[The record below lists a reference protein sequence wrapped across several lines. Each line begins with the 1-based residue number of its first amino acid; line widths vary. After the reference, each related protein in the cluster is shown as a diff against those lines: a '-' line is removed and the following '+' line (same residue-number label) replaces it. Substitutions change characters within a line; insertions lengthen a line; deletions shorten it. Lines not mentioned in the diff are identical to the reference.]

1 MDYDYCSFRREAG
14 LRGVQWE
21 TCQSTRKVR
30 NSTAHSFAGYS
41 GHAKTFGLPGGAYC
55 QNPTWG
61 GPFDCGNLVEDGLGM
76 EDNLRWVMMN
86 EADTAG
92 RVYTETAGMDTAK
105 DR

>member
-14 LRGVQWE
+14 LRVCSGRRARVRGR
-21 TCQSTRKVR
+21 SATRRLTPLLDVR
-30 NSTAHSFAGYS
+30 AMRRPSVYLMAPIV
-41 GHAKTFGLPGGAYC
+41 KPRL
-55 QNPTWG
+55 G

-92 RVYTETAGMDTAK
+92 RVCTETAGMDTAK